1 MGRGGG
7 TGGGRRDRRDRSG
20 SEWDMMGLGRART
33 EIAMSGII
41 DQRLWERLGRYTRY
55 STIQWRREVPP
66 NNTGQHSQLLAVC
79 DQRSWCWCQQFVLC
93 GADSA
98 GIWHC
103 KETWTGWVVLWD
115 CGLWHCECSTTYHPR
130 GCGCVSCTH
139 GREDSSK
146 GQTTLSE
153 LSVPRQVGRCMR
165 DGGSFS
171 LWCLLVCW
179 LLVVG
184 CWLLVVGCWL
194 LVVGCRLPYTS
205 IVSPRSVGFAGTLS
219 RSHFRLLSL
228 VVPSH
233 SFPSP
238 RLVRPTPV
246 PEPSTAITAR
256 RGPCA

>member
-184 CWLLVVGCWL
+184 CWLSFTIHVNRVAEISRFRRYAISIAFSSSFFGGTIAFLSFSPSG
-194 LVVGCRLPYTS
+194 PSYT
-205 IVSPRSVGFAGTLS
+205 RS
-219 RSHFRLLSL
+219 
-228 VVPSH
+228 
-233 SFPSP
+233 
-238 RLVRPTPV
+238 
-246 PEPSTAITAR
+246 
-256 RGPCA
+256 